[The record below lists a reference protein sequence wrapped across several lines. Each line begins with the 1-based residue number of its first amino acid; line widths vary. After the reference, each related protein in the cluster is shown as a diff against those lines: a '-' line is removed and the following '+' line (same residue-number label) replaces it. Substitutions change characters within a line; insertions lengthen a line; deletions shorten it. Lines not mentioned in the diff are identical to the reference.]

1 MYIRREVLLLAL
13 VLCVLIGCGERK
25 GTFIRKANPD
35 FKGNTARFVRYGFS
49 MKLYPEYK
57 NVASDDHAF
66 CFAPDNGTN
75 KDTPKNL
82 AVLFWPRDE
91 GLYKKYRD
99 AVSKPENFQDVDVL
113 LKLEELG
120 VTDKLVK
127 AYKMDNPDFELICA
141 IWTKEHKLLKK
152 QCYRLRL
159 ELFPKNRKY
168 QITVI
173 MNSYEENLNKL
184 FDMAESIG
192 SFPVKAK
199 SIKKHMDE
207 NEKLLDPQ
215 TLEPLN
221 PFSEDF

>member
-1 MYIRREVLLLAL
+1 MQKVLLLAIM
-13 VLCVLIGCGERK
+13 LCVFIGCGEK
-25 GTFIRKANPD
+25 KETFVRKASPD

-49 MKLYPEYK
+49 MKLYPEYE

-66 CFAPDNGTN
+66 CFVPNNMTG
-75 KDTPKNL
+75 KDTQKNL

-91 GLYKKYRD
+91 GLYRKYRD
-99 AVSKPENFQDVDVL
+99 AVSKPENFQDVDML

-127 AYKMDNPDFELICA
+127 AYKMDKPDFELACVL
-141 IWTKEHKLLKK
+141 WTKEHKLLKK

-168 QITVI
+168 QITVV
-173 MNSYEENLNKL
+173 MNGYEGDLNKL
-184 FDMAESIG
+184 FDMAESVG

-199 SIKKHMDE
+199 SIKKSDKDE
-207 NEKLLDPQ
+207 RLLLDPQ

-221 PFSEDF
+221 PYSKPLE